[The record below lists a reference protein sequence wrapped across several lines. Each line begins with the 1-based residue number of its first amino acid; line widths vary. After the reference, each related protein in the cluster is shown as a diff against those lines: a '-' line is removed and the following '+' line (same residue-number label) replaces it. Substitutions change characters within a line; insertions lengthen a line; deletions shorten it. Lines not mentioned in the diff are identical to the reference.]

1 MAFEPGKSG
10 NPKGR
15 PNGSL
20 NKNTQFIKL
29 LESHTPALIN
39 KCVELALEGNEA
51 CLRLAL
57 DKILPKAKT
66 QALSFEVPDK
76 LSTEFLIEMSEA
88 IWHKIGNGEVTLE
101 QAKDFF
107 TLLKIY
113 KNIAPNSSPNSLIEM
128 LIDKLDSS
136 N

>member
-29 LESHTPALIN
+29 LEPHAPALIN

-57 DKILPKAKT
+57 DKILPRARIQT
-66 QALSFEVPDK
+66 LSLEVPDK
-76 LSTEFLIEMSEA
+76 LSAESLIEMSET
-88 IWHKIGNGEVTLE
+88 IWQKIGKGEITLE

-113 KNIAPNSSPNSLIEM
+113 RDIIPSGSSGSLIEM

>member
-29 LESHTPALIN
+29 LEPHAPALIN

-57 DKILPKAKT
+57 DKILPRART
-66 QALSFEVPDK
+66 QALNFEIPDK
-76 LSTEFLIEMSEA
+76 LSTESLIEISKT
-88 IWHKIGNGEVTLE
+88 IWHKIASGEITLE

-113 KNIAPNSSPNSLIEM
+113 KGITPSGSPSSLIEM
-128 LIDKLDSS
+128 LIDKLDTS